1 MHRNNNM
8 KKIAAS
14 LGAALALLVAS
25 PAQSAP
31 SAEGVTPREI
41 LIGQNITLEGGKNDY
56 GVAAMDGVQSYLK
69 LVNSKGG
76 VNGRQIVLKT
86 LDDDNKGA
94 KAEANARQLVEKDQV
109 FALFGSIE
117 GGPSTAVMK
126 VASELNVPFFGPM
139 AGPPT
144 LRRPF
149 KPMVF
154 PVRAEHR
161 EEFRALISHSKTLG
175 VTKVAFLRADSDTGV
190 LHLNNV
196 KGICKELGL
205 EMVADFPFKSDT
217 TDAQFADMVEQLQ
230 KSGAQMML
238 NHGGPGVY
246 EKVIRLARA
255 KDVKT
260 AFYGVNSGSAQMV
273 KKMGE
278 LSHGMIFAQVV
289 PSPWE
294 RKTSI
299 TREYQEEF
307 SRVKPGQDFSYASLE
322 GYITA
327 KALVA
332 ALKLAGP
339 NPTREGFVSAL
350 QSATLD
356 INGLPVVYDKTNHQ
370 GMSFVDLSLVTR
382 ESKFRH

>member
-1 MHRNNNM
+1 M
-8 KKIAAS
+8 KKFTASLIAAIALMGTAS
-14 LGAALALLVAS
+14 AYGADGV
-25 PAQSAP
+25 SAKQ
-31 SAEGVTPREI
+31 I
-41 LIGQNITLEGGKNDY
+41 LIGQNITLDGGKNDY

-69 LVNSKGG
+69 LVNKTGG

-94 KAEANARQLVEKDQV
+94 KAEANARQLIEKDKV

-139 AGPPT
+139 AGSPT

-149 KPMVF
+149 QPMVF

-161 EEFRALISHSKTLG
+161 DEFRALIGHAKSLG
-175 VTKVAFLRADSDTGV
+175 IKKFAFLRVDSETGL
-190 LHLNNV
+190 LHLANV
-196 KGICKELGL
+196 KAISKELGVEL
-205 EMVADFPFKSDT
+205 VADFPFKPDT
-217 TDAQFADMVEQLQ
+217 TDAQFQEIADELQ
-230 KSGAQMML
+230 KTGAQMMF
-238 NHGGPGVY
+238 NHGGIGPY
-246 EKVIRLARA
+246 EKVIRAARA
-255 KDVKT
+255 KGVKT

-294 RKTSI
+294 RKTAI
-299 TREYQEEF
+299 TREYQDEF
-307 SRVKPGQDFSYASLE
+307 SRFKPGQDFSYASLE

-332 ALKLAGP
+332 ALRLAGP
-339 NPTREGFVSAL
+339 SPTREGFAGAL
-350 QSATLD
+350 EGATLD
-356 INGLPVVYDKTNHQ
+356 INGLPVVYGRDNHQ
-370 GMSFVDLSLVTR
+370 GLAFVDLSLVTR

>member
-1 MHRNNNM
+1 M
-8 KKIAAS
+8 KKIVAS
-14 LGAALALLVAS
+14 LGAALALFGAS
-25 PAQSAP
+25 PAQSA
-31 SAEGVTPREI
+31 EGVTSREI
-41 LIGQNITLEGGKNDY
+41 LIGQNITLEGGKNEY
-56 GVAAMDGVQSYLK
+56 GLAALAGIQSYLK
-69 LVNSKGG
+69 LVNAKGG

-126 VASELNVPFFGPM
+126 VANELNVPFFGPM

-144 LRRPF
+144 LRRPLQ
-149 KPMVF
+149 PMVF

-161 EEFRALISHSKTLG
+161 DEFRVLIAHAKTLG
-175 VTKVAFLRADSDTGV
+175 TKKVAFLRADSDTGV

-196 KGICKELGL
+196 KAICKELGMEL
-205 EMVADFPFKSDT
+205 VADFPFKSDT
-217 TDAQFADMVEQLQ
+217 TDAQFAAMVEQLE
-230 KSGAQMML
+230 KTGAQMML
-238 NHGGPGVY
+238 NHGGPGIY
-246 EKVIRLARA
+246 EKLIRRARA
-255 KDVKT
+255 KGVKT

-273 KKMGE
+273 KNMGE

-294 RKTSI
+294 RKTAI

-307 SRVKPGQDFSYASLE
+307 SRFKPGQDFSYASLE

-339 NPTREGFVSAL
+339 SPTREGFVTAL
-350 QSATLD
+350 QGATLD
-356 INGLPVVYDKTNHQ
+356 INGISAVYDKANHH

-382 ESKFRH
+382 DSKFRH

>member
-1 MHRNNNM
+1 M
-8 KKIAAS
+8 KKIVVS
-14 LGAALALLVAS
+14 LGAALALIVAS

-31 SAEGVTPREI
+31 SAPAAEGVTPREI

-69 LVNSKGG
+69 LVNKTGG

-94 KAEANARQLVEKDQV
+94 KAEANARQLVEKDKV

-139 AGPPT
+139 AGSPT

-149 KPMVF
+149 QPMVF

-161 EEFRALISHSKTLG
+161 DEFRALIGHAKSLG
-175 VTKVAFLRADSDTGV
+175 IKKFAFLRVDTDTGL
-190 LHLNNV
+190 LHLANV
-196 KGICKELGL
+196 RAISKELGVEL
-205 EMVADFPFKSDT
+205 VADLPFKPDT
-217 TDAQFADMVEQLQ
+217 TDAQFANMADELQ
-230 KSGAQMML
+230 KTGAQMMF
-238 NHGGPGVY
+238 NHGGIGPY
-246 EKVIRLARA
+246 EKVIRAARA
-255 KDVKT
+255 KGVKT

-294 RKTSI
+294 RKTAI
-299 TREYQEEF
+299 TREYQDEF
-307 SRVKPGQDFSYASLE
+307 SRFKPGQDFSYASLE

-339 NPTREGFVSAL
+339 NPTREGLVGAL

-356 INGLPVVYDKTNHQ
+356 INGMPAVYDKANHQ

-382 ESKFRH
+382 DSKFRH

>member
-1 MHRNNNM
+1 M
-8 KKIAAS
+8 KKLVAS
-14 LGAALALLVAS
+14 LGTVLMMLGAA
-25 PAQSAP
+25 PAQA
-31 SAEGVTPREI
+31 AEGVTAREI
-41 LIGQNITLEGGKNDY
+41 LIGQNITLESGKNDY
-56 GVAAMDGVQSYLK
+56 GQAALGGIQAYIN
-69 LVNSKGG
+69 LVNKRGG

-94 KAEANARQLVEKDQV
+94 KAEANARQLVEQDKV
-109 FALFGSIE
+109 FALFGSLE

-126 VASELNVPFFGPM
+126 VASELSVPFFGPM
-139 AGPPT
+139 AGSPT

-149 KPMVF
+149 QPMVF

-161 EEFRALISHSKTLG
+161 DEFRALIAHAKTLG
-175 VTKVAFLRADSDTGV
+175 IKKVAFLRADTDTG
-190 LHLNNV
+190 LTHLANV
-196 KGICKELGL
+196 KAICKEL
-205 EMVADFPFKSDT
+205 EMELVAEFPFKPDT
-217 TDAQFADMVEQLQ
+217 TDAQFAKIADDLAT
-230 KSGAQMML
+230 SGGQMMF
-238 NHGGPGVY
+238 NHGGVGPY
-246 EKVIRLARA
+246 EKVIRAARA
-255 KDVKT
+255 KGMKT
-260 AFYGVNSGSAQMV
+260 SFYGVNSGSAQMV

-307 SRVKPGQDFSYASLE
+307 SRSKPGQEFSYASLE

-339 NPTREGFVSAL
+339 NPTRESFAGAL
-350 QSATLD
+350 QVATLD
-356 INGLPVVYDKTNHQ
+356 INGLPAVYDKTNRQ
-370 GMSFVDLSLVTR
+370 GLAFVDLAVVTR

>member
-1 MHRNNNM
+1 M
-8 KKIAAS
+8 KKIVAS
-14 LGAALALLVAS
+14 LTAALAFVG
-25 PAQSAP
+25 PAPAFSAD
-31 SAEGVTPREI
+31 GVTSKEI

-56 GVAAMDGVQSYLK
+56 GLAALAGMQAYLDR
-69 LVNSKGG
+69 VNAKGG

-86 LDDDNKGA
+86 LDDDNKGT
-94 KAEANARQLVEKDQV
+94 KAEANARQLVEKENV
-109 FALFGSIE
+109 FVLFGSIE

-126 VASELNVPFFGPM
+126 VANEFKVPFFGPM

-149 KPMVF
+149 QPMVF

-161 EEFRALISHSKTLG
+161 DEFRALITHAKSLG
-175 VTKVAFLRADSDTGV
+175 MKKLAFLRADTETGE
-190 LHLNNV
+190 LHLANV
-196 KGICKELGL
+196 KMLAKEIGM
-205 EMVADFPFKSDT
+205 EVVADLPFKADT
-217 TDAQFADMVEQLQ
+217 TDAQFAQMVE
-230 KSGAQMML
+230 KFDKAGAQVMF
-238 NHGGPGVY
+238 NHGGAGVY

-255 KDVKT
+255 KGVKT
-260 AFYGVNSGSAQMV
+260 AFYAVNSGSAQMV
-273 KKMGE
+273 KRMGE
-278 LSHGMIFAQVV
+278 LSQGMIFAQVV

-307 SRVKPGQDFSYASLE
+307 SRFKPGQDFSYGSLE

-339 NPTREGFVSAL
+339 NPTREGFVNAL
-350 QSATLD
+350 QNTPLD
-356 INGLPVVYDKTNHQ
+356 INGLRASYDATLHQ
-370 GMSFVDLSLVTR
+370 GLGFVDLSLVTR
-382 ESKFRH
+382 DLKFRH

>member
-1 MHRNNNM
+1 M
-8 KKIAAS
+8 KKLAAS
-14 LGAALALLVAS
+14 LSAALALFGAP
-25 PAQSAP
+25 PAQ

-41 LIGQNITLEGGKNDY
+41 LIGQNITLEGGKNSY
-56 GVAAMDGVQSYLK
+56 GIAATDGIQSYLK
-69 LVNSKGG
+69 LVNAKGG
-76 VNGRQIVLKT
+76 VHGRQIVLKT
-86 LDDDNKGA
+86 LDDDNKSA

-144 LRRPF
+144 FRKPF
-149 KPMVF
+149 QPMVF

-161 EEFRALISHSKTLG
+161 DEFRALIAHAKTLG
-175 VTKVAFLRADSDTGV
+175 IKKVAFLRVDNDTGL
-190 LHLNNV
+190 LHLANV
-196 KGICKELGL
+196 KAICKELGMEL
-205 EMVADFPFKSDT
+205 AVEFPFKPDT
-217 TDAQFADMVEQLQ
+217 TDAQFAAMADELQ
-230 KSGAQMML
+230 KTGAQMMF
-238 NHGGPGVY
+238 NHGGIGPY
-246 EKVIRLARA
+246 EKVIRAARA
-255 KDVKT
+255 KGVKT

-307 SRVKPGQDFSYASLE
+307 SRFKPGQDFSYASLE

-339 NPTREGFVSAL
+339 NPTREGFLSAL
-350 QSATLD
+350 QTATLD

-382 ESKFRH
+382 DSKFRH